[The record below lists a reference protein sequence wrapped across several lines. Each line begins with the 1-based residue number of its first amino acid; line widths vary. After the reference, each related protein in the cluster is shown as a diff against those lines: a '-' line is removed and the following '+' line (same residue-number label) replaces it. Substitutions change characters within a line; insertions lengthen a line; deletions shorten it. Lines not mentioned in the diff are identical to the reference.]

1 MAAAYGRDDKQHGAT
16 DISDPDRHACS
27 GPSDSAAVY
36 VQRMRIYAC
45 GRTHVL
51 WARPCKL
58 GPARRRLRRQDPQG
72 QQPADV
78 PVEQPT
84 TFELVINLQTAR
96 NLWPAIPQALI
107 ASAAEAIE

>member
-1 MAAAYGRDDKQHGAT
+1 MSYGPDLANLVRRAAGYVDKIPKG
-16 DISDPDRHACS
+16 SR
-27 GPSDSAAVY
+27 
-36 VQRMRIYAC
+36 
-45 GRTHVL
+45 
-51 WARPCKL
+51 
-58 GPARRRLRRQDPQG
+58 
-72 QQPADV
+72 PADV